1 MRIISQD
8 GTLDIPYEQVIVQRF
23 KERIYVLNKNL
34 TGVEQLVDDMQIA
47 MYSTEE
53 KALKAMEMMK
63 QAFLTRM
70 ELYGGYD
77 YVSQC
82 YVQPNYWVLPKVFQ
96 FPKDNEVVT

>member
-34 TGVEQLVDDMQIA
+34 IGAEQLAYDMQIA

-70 ELYGGYD
+70 ELDGGYD
-77 YVSQC
+77 HVNQC